1 MFRSNAF
8 LRSLLAAALLS
19 CGAAPAVA
27 APAVAAPQSATD
39 AASLRA
45 LVAEQRARARA
56 PRIARVA
63 FLAQP
68 MLREARLSPD
78 GRRVAALVDDGRQ
91 RGLWLAEAADPR
103 GKRLLLRSSAE
114 DIAYSRDGRWL
125 FLVAPTQVFAQAMA
139 GQAGSGALAAVGG
152 RSHREF
158 MGVDPW
164 RPAAVLLLERPPQA
178 SAPPRRWRLW
188 RTEVGAKPTLLHEG
202 GLEVVD
208 FAFAPDASL
217 SHLLL
222 AVGER
227 HVIVQRQSRG
237 GWRALGRCE
246 GTRRCMFIGT
256 RNGGRSLLLR
266 DNLDSDLMRL
276 VQLDADGTRTT
287 VHADPRGEA
296 DLDGLV
302 LDPRDNEPL
311 IAAYRSVV
319 VGNYGLQPAVQASLS
334 ALELRFPRALLRL
347 QVGRGRGAHWL
358 VRERGGAL
366 RGERLHLFDPR
377 AGASVELFP
386 QLAYVHEGKAM
397 PRLSAAAMARQLP
410 VAWRASDGML
420 LHGFLWLPPGVDAS
434 RAPLVVNVHGGPFSL
449 VRPDFSNGSQFLA
462 NRGYIVFAPNFRGS
476 TGHGRRYL
484 LASQGDFGGDGVVQ
498 RDIVEGTRWLLG
510 QGIGDPERVG
520 ITGASYGGYATLLG
534 LSFQP
539 ELFKVGVA
547 AVPPSDFAFV
557 IREYLGSG
565 TQLTPGVPMAA
576 TMRHMGVDPGDRAL
590 MARLHAQSPVANVAR
605 MRRPLLMLAGGEDDR
620 VPIRGVTD
628 YAARLRTLGK
638 DVSLF
643 VDADAGHAIGDTRTR
658 EAYLYLEEVLLHRHL
673 GGAAPEPPGAPLRA
687 HLKRNLRLASAD
699 LKP

>member
-1 MFRSNAF
+1 MIRNIPF
-8 LRSLLAAALLS
+8 LRLRIAAALLL
-19 CGAAPAVA
+19 CGAAAGAVA
-27 APAVAAPQSATD
+27 IAAPRSATD
-39 AASLRA
+39 ATSLRVLA
-45 LVAEQRARARA
+45 AEQHARPRA
-56 PRIARVA
+56 PRLARSA
-63 FLAQP
+63 FLAQQ

-91 RGLWLAEAADPR
+91 RSLWLAGADDPR
-103 GKRLLLRSSAE
+103 GKRLLLRSTAE
-114 DIAYSRDGRWL
+114 ELAFSRDGRWL
-125 FLVAPTQVFAQAMA
+125 FLVSPNQVFAQAMA
-139 GQAGSGALAAVGG
+139 DQAGSGALAAVGG

-158 MGVDPW
+158 VGVDPW

-178 SAPPRRWRLW
+178 SAPPKRWRLW
-188 RTEVGAKPTLLHEG
+188 RSEVGAKPTLLHAG

-208 FAFAPDASL
+208 FAFAPDGAL

-227 HVIVQRQSRG
+227 HVIVHRQARG
-237 GWRALGRCE
+237 GWRALARCE
-246 GTRRCMFIGT
+246 ITRRCTFIGT
-256 RNGGRSLLLR
+256 REGGRSLLLR
-266 DNLDSDLMRL
+266 DNLDSDLMSL

-287 VHADPRGEA
+287 LHADPRGEA

-302 LDPRDNEPL
+302 LDPRDNAPL

-319 VGNYGLQPAVQASLS
+319 VANYGLQPTVQATLS
-334 ALELRFPRALLRL
+334 ALERRFPRALLRL
-347 QVGRGRGAHWL
+347 EVGRGKDARWL
-358 VRERGGAL
+358 ARERGDAL

-377 AGASVELFP
+377 AGDSVEVFP
-386 QLAYVHEGKAM
+386 QLAYVHERKPV
-397 PRLSAAAMARQLP
+397 PRLPEAAMARQLP
-410 VAWRASDGML
+410 IAWRASDRML
-420 LHGFLWLPPGVDAS
+420 LHGFLWLPPGVDAR
-434 RAPLVVNVHGGPFSL
+434 RAPLVVSVHGGPFNL
-449 VRPDFSNGSQFLA
+449 VRPDFSNGAQFLA

-484 LASQGDFGGDGVVQ
+484 LASQGDFGGDGAVQ
-498 RDIVEGTRWLLG
+498 RDIVEGTRWLLA

-547 AVPPSDFAFV
+547 AVPPSDFALV
-557 IREYLGSG
+557 VREYLGSG
-565 TQLTPGVPMAA
+565 KQLTPGVPMAA
-576 TMRHMGVDPGDRAL
+576 TMRDLGVDPSDHAL

-605 MRRPLLMLAGGEDDR
+605 MRRPLLILAGGEDDR

-643 VDADAGHAIGDTRTR
+643 VDADAGHSMGDTRTR

-673 GGAAPEPPGAPLRA
+673 GGAAPEPPSAPLRA
-687 HLKRNLRLASAD
+687 HLKRNLRLASPD
-699 LKP
+699 LRL